1 MQQISYNSVE
11 DITDDIRK
19 QLEKQLEKVNR
30 RLEILDMIEEKLV
43 CMKVLTQRVIDE
55 DLTDEEILEIN
66 MEVNNLA
73 EQVSLLDMQA
83 TELS

>member
-1 MQQISYNSVE
+1 MIE
-11 DITDDIRK
+11 DVRK

-30 RLEILDMIEEKLV
+30 RLEILDMIEEKLYH
-43 CMKVLTQRVIDE
+43 MKVLTQRVIDE

-66 MEVNNLA
+66 MKVNNLG

>member
-1 MQQISYNSVE
+1 MTE
-11 DITDDIRK
+11 DVKK

-30 RLEILDMIEEKLV
+30 RLEILDMIEEKLYH
-43 CMKVLTQRVIDE
+43 MKELTQRALDE
-55 DLTDEEILEIN
+55 DLMDEEIIKIN
-66 MEVNNLA
+66 MKVNNLG

>member
-1 MQQISYNSVE
+1 MTE
-11 DITDDIRK
+11 DVKK

-30 RLEILDMIEEKLV
+30 RLEILDMIEEKLL

-66 MEVNNLA
+66 MKVNNLG

>member
-1 MQQISYNSVE
+1 MTE
-11 DITDDIRK
+11 DVRK

-30 RLEILDMIEEKLV
+30 RLEILDMIEEKLYH
-43 CMKVLTQRVIDE
+43 MKFLTQRVIDE

-66 MEVNNLA
+66 MKVNNLG
-73 EQVSLLDMQA
+73 EQVSLLDMQV

>member
-1 MQQISYNSVE
+1 MTE
-11 DITDDIRK
+11 DVRK

-30 RLEILDMIEEKLV
+30 RLEILDMIEEKLYH
-43 CMKVLTQRVIDE
+43 MKVLTQRVIDE

-66 MEVNNLA
+66 MKANKLG
-73 EQVSLLDMQA
+73 EQVNLLDMQV

>member
-1 MQQISYNSVE
+1 MTE
-11 DITDDIRK
+11 DIKK
-19 QLEKQLEKVNR
+19 QLEKQLEKVNI
-30 RLEILDMIEEKLV
+30 RLEILDMIEGKLL

-73 EQVSLLDMQA
+73 DQVSLLDMQA

>member
-1 MQQISYNSVE
+1 M
-11 DITDDIRK
+11 TDDIRK

-30 RLEILDMIEEKLV
+30 RLEILDMIEEKLYH
-43 CMKVLTQRVIDE
+43 MKFLTQRVIDE

-66 MEVNNLA
+66 MKVNNLG

>member
-1 MQQISYNSVE
+1 MTE
-11 DITDDIRK
+11 DVRK

-30 RLEILDMIEEKLV
+30 RLEILDMIEEKLYH
-43 CMKVLTQRVIDE
+43 MKFLTQRVIDE

-66 MEVNNLA
+66 MEVNNLG
-73 EQVSLLDMQA
+73 EQVSLLDKQV

>member
-1 MQQISYNSVE
+1 MTE
-11 DITDDIRK
+11 DIK
-19 QLEKQLEKVNR
+19 KKLEKQLEKVNR
-30 RLEILDMIEEKLV
+30 RLEILDMIEEKLYH
-43 CMKVLTQRVIDE
+43 MKFLTQRVIDE

-66 MEVNNLA
+66 MKVNNLG

>member
-1 MQQISYNSVE
+1 MTE
-11 DITDDIRK
+11 DIK
-19 QLEKQLEKVNR
+19 KKLEKQLEKVNR
-30 RLEILDMIEEKLV
+30 RLEILDMIEEKLYH
-43 CMKVLTQRVIDE
+43 MKVLTQRVIDE

-66 MEVNNLA
+66 MEVNNLG

>member
-1 MQQISYNSVE
+1 MTE
-11 DITDDIRK
+11 DIK
-19 QLEKQLEKVNR
+19 KKLEKQLEKVNR
-30 RLEILDMIEEKLV
+30 RLEILDMIEEKLL

-66 MEVNNLA
+66 MEANNLG

>member
-1 MQQISYNSVE
+1 MTE
-11 DITDDIRK
+11 DVRK
-19 QLEKQLEKVNR
+19 QLEKQLEKVNI
-30 RLEILDMIEEKLV
+30 RLEILDMIEEKLL

-66 MEVNNLA
+66 MKANKLG
-73 EQVSLLDMQA
+73 EQVNLLDMQV

>member
-1 MQQISYNSVE
+1 M
-11 DITDDIRK
+11 TDDIRK

-30 RLEILDMIEEKLV
+30 RLEILDMIEEKLYH
-43 CMKVLTQRVIDE
+43 MKFLTQRVIDE

-66 MEVNNLA
+66 MEVNNLG
-73 EQVSLLDMQA
+73 EQVSLLDMQV

>member
-1 MQQISYNSVE
+1 MTE
-11 DITDDIRK
+11 DVRK

-30 RLEILDMIEEKLV
+30 RLEILDMIEEKLL

-66 MEVNNLA
+66 MKANKLG
-73 EQVSLLDMQA
+73 EQVNLLDMQV

>member
-1 MQQISYNSVE
+1 M
-11 DITDDIRK
+11 TDDIRK

-30 RLEILDMIEEKLV
+30 RLEILDMIEEKLL

-66 MEVNNLA
+66 MKVNNLG
-73 EQVSLLDMQA
+73 EQVNLLDMQV

>member
-1 MQQISYNSVE
+1 MTE
-11 DITDDIRK
+11 DVRK

-30 RLEILDMIEEKLV
+30 RLETLDMIEEKLL
-43 CMKVLTQRVIDE
+43 CMKVLTQRVINE
-55 DLTDEEILEIN
+55 DLNDEEILEIN
-66 MEVNNLA
+66 MEVNNLG

>member
-1 MQQISYNSVE
+1 MTE
-11 DITDDIRK
+11 DIK
-19 QLEKQLEKVNR
+19 KKLEKQLEKVNR

-66 MEVNNLA
+66 MKANKLG

>member
-1 MQQISYNSVE
+1 MTE
-11 DITDDIRK
+11 DVRK

-30 RLEILDMIEEKLV
+30 RLEILDMIEEKLYY
-43 CMKVLTQRVIDE
+43 MKVLTQRVIDE

-66 MEVNNLA
+66 MKVNNLG

>member
-1 MQQISYNSVE
+1 
-11 DITDDIRK
+11 
-19 QLEKQLEKVNR
+19 
-30 RLEILDMIEEKLV
+30 MIEEKLYH
-43 CMKVLTQRVIDE
+43 MKVLTQRVIDE

-66 MEVNNLA
+66 MKVNNLG

>member
-1 MQQISYNSVE
+1 M
-11 DITDDIRK
+11 TDDIRK

-30 RLEILDMIEEKLV
+30 RLEILDMIEEKLLF
-43 CMKVLTQRVIDE
+43 MKVLTQRVIDE

-66 MEVNNLA
+66 MKVNNLG

>member
-1 MQQISYNSVE
+1 MTE
-11 DITDDIRK
+11 DVRK

-30 RLEILDMIEEKLV
+30 RLEILDMIEEKLYH
-43 CMKVLTQRVIDE
+43 MQFLTQRVIDE

-66 MEVNNLA
+66 MKVNNLG

>member
-1 MQQISYNSVE
+1 MTE
-11 DITDDIRK
+11 DIK
-19 QLEKQLEKVNR
+19 KKLEKQLEKVNR
-30 RLEILDMIEEKLV
+30 RLEILDMIEEKLYH
-43 CMKVLTQRVIDE
+43 MKFLTQRVIDE

-66 MEVNNLA
+66 MEVNNLG

>member
-1 MQQISYNSVE
+1 MTE
-11 DITDDIRK
+11 DVKK

-30 RLEILDMIEEKLV
+30 RLEILDMIEEKLL

-66 MEVNNLA
+66 MKANKLG
-73 EQVSLLDMQA
+73 EQVNLLDMQV

>member
-1 MQQISYNSVE
+1 MTE
-11 DITDDIRK
+11 DIRK

-30 RLEILDMIEEKLV
+30 RLEILDMIEEKLYH
-43 CMKVLTQRVIDE
+43 MKFLTQRVIDE

-66 MEVNNLA
+66 MKVNNLG
-73 EQVSLLDMQA
+73 EQVSLLDMQV

>member
-1 MQQISYNSVE
+1 MVE
-11 DITDDIRK
+11 DVRK

-30 RLEILDMIEEKLV
+30 RLEILDMIEEKLYH
-43 CMKVLTQRVIDE
+43 MKVLTQRVIDE

-66 MEVNNLA
+66 MKVNNLG

>member
-1 MQQISYNSVE
+1 MTE
-11 DITDDIRK
+11 DVRK

-30 RLEILDMIEEKLV
+30 RLEILDMIEEKLYH
-43 CMKVLTQRVIDE
+43 MKFLTQRVIDE

-66 MEVNNLA
+66 MKVNNLG

>member
-1 MQQISYNSVE
+1 MTE
-11 DITDDIRK
+11 DVKK

-30 RLEILDMIEEKLV
+30 RLEILDMIEEKLL

-66 MEVNNLA
+66 MEVNNLG
-73 EQVSLLDMQA
+73 EQVSLLDKQV